1 MKPKN
6 IWANLGVEN
15 IKRTQEFYSSLG
27 FQINGNPT
35 EDLVSFL
42 FGDNDFVIHF
52 FEKEK
57 LKSSIEGELPDL
69 GQENE
74 VMFSLS
80 VETKNEFDNWINE
93 IKQAGGTIV
102 FDSNKDRKEF
112 YDNNGFYVCVFT
124 DPDGHKFNLLYNQMD
139 KVISD

>member
-27 FQINGNPT
+27 FQLNGNPT

-93 IKQAGGTIV
+93 IKQAGGTVV

-124 DPDGHKFNLLYNQMD
+124 DPDGHKFNLLYNER
-139 KVISD
+139 INL

>member
-139 KVISD
+139 KIISD

>member
-6 IWANLGVEN
+6 NWANLGVEN